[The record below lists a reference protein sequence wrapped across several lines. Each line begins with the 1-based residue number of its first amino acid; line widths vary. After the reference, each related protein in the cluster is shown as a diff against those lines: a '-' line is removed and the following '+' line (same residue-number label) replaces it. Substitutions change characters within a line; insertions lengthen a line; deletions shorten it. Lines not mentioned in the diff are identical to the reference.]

1 MGWLGKIVKATAGV
15 GAGVALVTALPVLG
29 AAGAI
34 TTTGTIVG
42 SAGGAL
48 AGWLDD

>member
-1 MGWLGKIVKATAGV
+1 MSWLGKIGGAIVGV

-34 TTTGTIVG
+34 TATGTAVG

-48 AGWLDD
+48 AGWMDN

>member
-1 MGWLGKIVKATAGV
+1 MSWLGKIAKATAGV
-15 GAGVALVTALPVLG
+15 GVGVALVTALPVLG

-34 TTTGTIVG
+34 TATGTAVG

-48 AGWLDD
+48 AGWFDD

>member
-1 MGWLGKIVKATAGV
+1 MGFLSKIAKATVGV

-34 TTTGTIVG
+34 TGTGTVVG

-48 AGWLDD
+48 AGWFDN